1 MKPIVLALALAAAI
15 PSALAAGPSS
25 VGPYRSSEVIGV
37 EDARLGEVLMA
48 REIQMEPSRKANVG
62 SVVGAAVGY
71 GAARQV
77 KGDYHNAARV
87 AGGVLGGVAGTAIQ
101 NAGIHRKAHEVYVRE
116 LTGKGDRVV
125 VLIHE
130 GDLGFREG
138 DRVFLVGK
146 GNKTRLV
153 LTPREV
159 AGECFTACGT
169 TPTGFTS
176 GMRAR

>member
-1 MKPIVLALALAAAI
+1 MKSIVLALALSAAV

-25 VGPYRSSEVIGV
+25 VGPYRSSLVIGV

-48 REIQMEPSRKANVG
+48 REIQLEPSRKANVG

-77 KGDYHNAARV
+77 KGDYRNAARV
-87 AGGVLGGVAGTAIQ
+87 AGGVIGGVAGTAIQ
-101 NAGIHRKAHEVYVRE
+101 NAVSHRKAYEVSVRE

-153 LTPREV
+153 LTPRE
-159 AGECFTACGT
+159 GIECFTACGT
-169 TPTGFTS
+169 TQMGSTS
-176 GMRAR
+176 GREAQ

>member
-1 MKPIVLALALAAAI
+1 MKSIVLAVLVTAI
-15 PSALAAGPSS
+15 PSAFAASPSS

-48 REIQMEPSRKANVG
+48 REVQMEGRKKANAG
-62 SVVGAAVGY
+62 SVVGAAIGY

-77 KGDYHNAARV
+77 KGDYRNAARV

-101 NAGIHRKAHEVYVRE
+101 NTVSNRKVFEVYVRE
-116 LTGKGDRVV
+116 MTGKGERVV

-146 GNKTRLV
+146 GSNTRLV
-153 LTPREV
+153 LTLRE
-159 AGECFTACGT
+159 GIDCFISCGT
-169 TPTGFTS
+169 TPSESVYVGNE
-176 GMRAR
+176 AN